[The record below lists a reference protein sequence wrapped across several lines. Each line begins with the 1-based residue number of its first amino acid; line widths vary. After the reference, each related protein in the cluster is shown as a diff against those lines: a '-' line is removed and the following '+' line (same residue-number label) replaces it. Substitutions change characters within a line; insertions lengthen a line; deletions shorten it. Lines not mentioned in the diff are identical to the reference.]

1 MTVSYVE
8 RDQADADTLA
18 FYDKAE
24 ARFDEY
30 LDLDDSGFLEAPVAD

>member
-8 RDQADADTLA
+8 REGASPETLA

-24 ARFDEY
+24 DRFQA
-30 LDLDDSGFLEAPVAD
+30 LSNTLKMFNSA